1 MQMLFVR
8 TTFQVRRQW
17 DVAVLLGGLTL
28 ASGCGLDPYHWR
40 VRDPGMVE
48 LTRTVGLE
56 KPPGQPVLA
65 TEQGATTVYVPYSY
79 WPRGRALPASACEEG
94 PTPSSRAI
102 SELTGLAFG
111 CQGTTV
117 AQRHPDGTLDLDSS
131 RGFERLVGVDG
142 NVLPKLWRHDCDTES
157 GQCWARLTVRTDAKT
172 DLFLL
177 LSTPRRNLSQVM
189 RIQQRNPLL
198 GGLLVGMGVL
208 WAGLEREQSRSR
220 PTNQLCQ
227 PVCPLVSLCSQSRSV
242 AVCSVPVSGPSHAP
256 SEKSR
261 SPCRRK
267 PRPESPKACHRAHRQ
282 RSFPRTSQR

>member
-208 WAGLEREQSRSR
+208 WAGVGAGTIALKAHEPALPTSLSVGVAVFSIAVSGSLLGTGIWALTRPERE
-220 PTNQLCQ
+220 
-227 PVCPLVSLCSQSRSV
+227 
-242 AVCSVPVSGPSHAP
+242 VPVPLP
-256 SEKSR
+256 
-261 SPCRRK
+261 P
-267 PRPESPKACHRAHRQ
+267 
-282 RSFPRTSQR
+282 